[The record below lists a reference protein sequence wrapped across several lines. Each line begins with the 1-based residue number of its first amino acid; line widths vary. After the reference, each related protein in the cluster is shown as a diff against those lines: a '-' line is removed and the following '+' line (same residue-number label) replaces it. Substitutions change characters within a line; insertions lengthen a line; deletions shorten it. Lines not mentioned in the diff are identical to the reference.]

1 MKFNNTLERTLR
13 ESKFQQ
19 SNWNDQKSF
28 IANKKTFRQDPT
40 GQHAPVQ
47 FDPLNPPK
55 KKMTF
60 AQLLVKFGYITQDK
74 TQDNRKRPWHVAHV
88 NPDGYSSSDDD
99 ANVGI

>member
-1 MKFNNTLERTLR
+1 MPRVPDQDKLNNLPITREERRAYRKLPSHMHNITNSMKFNNTLERTLR

-47 FDPLNPPK
+47 FDPLNTPK

-60 AQLLVKFGYITQDK
+60 A
-74 TQDNRKRPWHVAHV
+74 
-88 NPDGYSSSDDD
+88 
-99 ANVGI
+99 